1 MTNKKELL
9 VKIAKKAGGLA
20 CVILGLLIGGFG
32 VSQFLP
38 EKEYG
43 GGDIALPEKE
53 EEKTE

>member
-38 EKEYG
+38 EKQYG
-43 GGDIALPEKE
+43 GGDVALPEKE
-53 EEKTE
+53 EETE